1 MAQSPPQVFSGIR
14 PEQFAK
20 LSEQAR
26 ANGID
31 MNGNAGTASKFGAE
45 MSWNYSPETG
55 ELVFQCIKTPM
66 FVSAATVYAKL
77 KSVVEGSLAAS

>member
-1 MAQSPPQVFSGIR
+1 MTQVSPQVFSGIR

-26 ANGID
+26 AKGID
-31 MNGNAGTASKFGAE
+31 MNGNVGIASKFGVE
-45 MSWNYSPETG
+45 VSWSYSTATG

-66 FVSAATVYAKL
+66 FVNAATVYAKL
-77 KSVVEGSLAAS
+77 KSVVDESLAAS

>member
-20 LSEQAR
+20 LSERAR
-26 ANGID
+26 ADGIN

-45 MSWNYSPETG
+45 VSWNYSPETG

-66 FVSAATVYAKL
+66 FVNAATVYAKL
-77 KSVVEGSLAAS
+77 KSVVEESLATS